1 MFTAFLTFYTL
12 VWPVVVA
19 GVLGVIARAFFKEM
33 RKARLNNRPMI

>member
-1 MFTAFLTFYTL
+1 MTALMTFYIL

-19 GVLGVIARAFFKEM
+19 IVLIIIARAFLKEM

>member
-1 MFTAFLTFYTL
+1 MTALMTFYIL

-19 GVLGVIARAFFKEM
+19 IVLIIIASAFLKEM